1 MSETQHTPQENQE
14 IPAAKAAPAAAE
26 SAAAPE
32 AASVPAP
39 TAEATETA
47 VQAAPAAEK
56 NTGTEAAAPAAKKAA
71 PKPKPKMKEQVIQVH
86 QGAKRIHPKLAK
98 GRFAN
103 LRIVMIVLTQLVFY
117 GIPWL
122 MWSGR
127 QAVLF
132 DIPSRHFYIFGAVLV
147 PTDLLYL
154 TGLLM
159 VSAFGLFWWTTIA
172 GRLWCG
178 YACPQTVYTEIML
191 WIDHFVEG
199 DRNKRLKLD
208 KEPWN
213 FRKIRIK
220 ALKYLLIFFVAAWTG
235 ISFSGWFVPIRQFV
249 PAIFNGTAGG
259 AAVGAAVF
267 YGFMTW
273 LFGHVMREKVCQHMC
288 PYARFQSAMFDHDT
302 LVISY
307 DTERGEPR
315 GARKKTAAKE
325 ETSLGDCINCT
336 MCVQVCPVGIDIR
349 DGLQYECIGCAACID
364 ACDDIM
370 DKMGYER
377 GLIRYTTEAVLNHDY
392 TDKDIKKRLLRPKVV
407 GYGSI
412 LLAAAIGLIIGVATR
427 QTLNVDIVKD
437 RGVMVRENKQ
447 GLLENTY
454 SLKITN
460 ASEETQIVTASVSG
474 FPEIYLTGLP
484 EKGIA
489 VKGGDTLSV
498 PIRVSTQPEYA
509 DKGSHPIQFTFRYRN
524 EKAPADQAR
533 NIVENASFIGE

>member
-1 MSETQHTPQENQE
+1 MTEQESDDAMKSAEAEAQ
-14 IPAAKAAPAAAE
+14 AAE
-26 SAAAPE
+26 GKGDSGHPAENKPTVKAKP
-32 AASVPAP
+32 AS
-39 TAEATETA
+39 
-47 VQAAPAAEK
+47 
-56 NTGTEAAAPAAKKAA
+56 
-71 PKPKPKMKEQVIQVH
+71 KPKEPGKPKEQVIQLYESN
-86 QGAKRIHPKLAK
+86 KRIHPKKAE
-98 GRFAN
+98 GRFAK
-103 LRIVMIVLTQLVFY
+103 LRIAAILVTQFVFY
-117 GIPWL
+117 CIPWFN
-122 MWSGR
+122 WSGR

-132 DIPSRHFYIFGAVLV
+132 DISNRHFFIFGLSLGMG
-147 PTDLLYL
+147 DLIYL
-154 TGLLM
+154 ALLLIIC
-159 VSAFGLFWWTTIA
+159 AFGLFWWTTVA

-208 KEPWN
+208 KESWGL
-213 FRKIRIK
+213 RKIRIK
-220 ALKYLLIFFVAAWTG
+220 LTKYLLIFAVCAWTG
-235 ISFSGWFVPIRQFV
+235 ISFVGWFTPIREFV
-249 PAIFNGTAGG
+249 PAVFTMTADSG
-259 AAVGAAVF
+259 ALFAAAF
-267 YGFMTW
+267 YGFVTW
-273 LFGHVMREKVCQHMC
+273 LFAHQMREQVCKYMC

-412 LLAAAIGLIIGVATR
+412 LLAAAIGLVIGVATR